1 MKYSVRW
8 MLLGIFLG
16 VAAVWCLL
24 AGSGGSTVLAALG
37 FYLLPIMAL
46 VCFLTGFCGQGEP
59 RADESHSENPDV
71 PRDTEDKE

>member
-1 MKYSVRW
+1 MKHNTRW

-46 VCFLTGFCGQGEP
+46 VCFLTGFSGQGEP
-59 RADESHSENPDV
+59 QADETHSENPDV
-71 PRDTEDKE
+71 PRDTENKE